1 MLVERR
7 CMYVHIVPH
16 SIVYHTHISHHLIMN
31 AHHWPE
37 MAMEEL
43 VALMGREDS
52 APYGRIESDR
62 DVVGFEVARAWR
74 HKICDW

>member
-1 MLVERR
+1 
-7 CMYVHIVPH
+7 
-16 SIVYHTHISHHLIMN
+16 MN